1 MRVDGVDE
9 NVRVAKGRQGGA
21 DEDDETE
28 QQQPLMTEDERMP
41 AAVPGALRSY
51 AHRDIKPG
59 QFTLLFS
66 LSPFTTIH

>member
-9 NVRVAKGRQGGA
+9 NVRNSKGRQGGA

-28 QQQPLMTEDERMP
+28 QQRPLMTEDERMP
-41 AAVPGALRSY
+41 AAAPGALRSY

-59 QFTLLFS
+59 EPIFS
-66 LSPFTTIH
+66 LTPFTTIH